1 MARKLAQLK
10 KIPDP
15 KEYLEFDFYDDDG
28 VREVN
33 RNLYKDRNVVE
44 RKEPPG
50 VRFNFAIF
58 PKDK

>member
-33 RNLYKDRNVVE
+33 RNL
-44 RKEPPG
+44 
-50 VRFNFAIF
+50 
-58 PKDK
+58 